1 MVFIRP
7 RDGRIQADDVIGA
20 VNQDTLLVSVM
31 AVNNE
36 TGERLPVEEMFA
48 GVKQK
53 NPDVLVH
60 CDCVQGF
67 GKILFSLNRIK
78 ADMVTMSSH
87 KIHGPKGC
95 GAIYV
100 REGVN
105 LRPCASEAPRRAGCG
120 REPRMYRE
128 SQPSAM
134 LP

>member
-1 MVFIRP
+1 M
-7 RDGRIQADDVIGA
+7 
-20 VNQDTLLVSVM
+20 
-31 AVNNE
+31 
-36 TGERLPVEEMFA
+36 EEMFA

-105 LRPCASEAPRRAGCG
+105 LRPLCFGGSQ
-120 REPRMYRE
+120 EPRMYRE